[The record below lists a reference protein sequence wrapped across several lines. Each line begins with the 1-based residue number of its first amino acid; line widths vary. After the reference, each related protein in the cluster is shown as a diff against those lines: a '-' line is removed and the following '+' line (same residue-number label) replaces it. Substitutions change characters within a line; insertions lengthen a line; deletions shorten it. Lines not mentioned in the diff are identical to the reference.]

1 MDTVIILKGA
11 SNRGKTQTLNLLI
24 RQLEDY
30 HGGKIIYDQGH
41 SSDITK
47 DCFVIIEVPSF
58 GNVGII
64 TYGDYGCEQSVND
77 ALIICQK
84 YDCRAVIGA
93 SHTRVSN
100 SYQTVYSILW
110 TFGHNQNAKTIDTTT
125 YVTYKNWGM
134 AINTNHLNEICAHNL
149 VYLLLNI

>member
-24 RQLEDY
+24 RQLEDN

-41 SSDITK
+41 SSDITN
-47 DCFVIIEVPSF
+47 DCFVIIEVPSY
-58 GNVGII
+58 GNVGVI
-64 TYGDYGCEQSVND
+64 TYGDYGCEKNVID
-77 ALIICQK
+77 ALNTCLQYRCK
-84 YDCRAVIGA
+84 AVIGA

-134 AINTNHLNEICAHNL
+134 HIDRKHLNQICAANL
-149 VYLLLNI
+149 AQLILTI